1 MSEKTKRVRKRN
13 MSTPLS
19 TSEFDTFKKA
29 QAKKIK
35 KVSGKTNRKGSTK
48 GVLGDTKDIGS
59 SHGGYNNA
67 GLAQKALNKF
77 NQNTLVGKALKK
89 ASPEKL
95 AQRKADKAAA
105 KKAGMSVFNY
115 KKSQRKSK
123 KKK

>member
-1 MSEKTKRVRKRN
+1 MAVKTKRRSTRN

-19 TSEFDTFKKA
+19 ASEFDTFKKA

-48 GVLGDTKDIGS
+48 GVIGDTKDIGS
-59 SHGGYNNA
+59 SHGGYSNA
-67 GLAQKALNKF
+67 GVAQKALNKF
-77 NQNTLVGKALKK
+77 NQNTLVGKTLKK
-89 ASPEKL
+89 ASPKKL

-115 KKSQRKSK
+115 KKSQSKNK